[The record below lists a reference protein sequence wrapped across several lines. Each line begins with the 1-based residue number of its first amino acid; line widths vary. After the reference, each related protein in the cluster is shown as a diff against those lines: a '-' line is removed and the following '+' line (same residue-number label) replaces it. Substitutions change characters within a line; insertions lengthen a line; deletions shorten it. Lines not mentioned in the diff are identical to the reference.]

1 MQSVC
6 NNTYLMDKVKQIIKD
21 KGQRFT
27 SQKKEILNVLQQKP
41 QTVFEIYTAV
51 NSKKNHMNKVTV
63 YRILTSFLELGI
75 VNKVQFDDKEARFEL
90 SNSGHHHHLVCEV
103 CGLIEDI
110 QLPENIFLKE
120 VKNKTD
126 FKIKSHSLEFFGICD
141 RCQ

>member
-75 VNKVQFDDKEARFEL
+75 VNKVQFNDKEARFEL

>member
-1 MQSVC
+1 LQSVC

-75 VNKVQFDDKEARFEL
+75 VNKVQFNDKEARFEL

>member
-1 MQSVC
+1 
-6 NNTYLMDKVKQIIKD
+6 MDKVKQIIKD

-75 VNKVQFDDKEARFEL
+75 VNKVQFNDKEARFEL

-141 RCQ
+141 CCQ

>member
-1 MQSVC
+1 MQFVC

-75 VNKVQFDDKEARFEL
+75 VNKVQFNDKEARFEL

>member
-1 MQSVC
+1 
-6 NNTYLMDKVKQIIKD
+6 MDKVKQIIKD

>member
-1 MQSVC
+1 
-6 NNTYLMDKVKQIIKD
+6 MDKVKQIIKD

-75 VNKVQFDDKEARFEL
+75 VNKVQFNDKEARFEL